1 MRSLHSHS
9 CLPSPFSDL
18 LCCHLLLAPPNL
30 SYHRQALFYI
40 QKAVSLDSNSAANS
54 QHSVPPPSPGHSFYT
69 SLLLLIQSTAKW
81 ANLERAEARGQRT
94 FHHSESSASPVP
106 PSRDQLSDTESDTD
120 TVLDSTS
127 RLAKRE
133 PLERE
138 VSLSVDSEEGRSRAS
153 SVPGSETSVGSRR
166 VKAERVE
173 DHKNAQDW
181 GAEDDDD
188 DEQGYEMDMDEDD

>member
-1 MRSLHSHS
+1 M
-9 CLPSPFSDL
+9 
-18 LCCHLLLAPPNL
+18 
-30 SYHRQALFYI
+30 
-40 QKAVSLDSNSAANS
+40 
-54 QHSVPPPSPGHSFYT
+54 
-69 SLLLLIQSTAKW
+69 
-81 ANLERAEARGQRT
+81 
-94 FHHSESSASPVP
+94 
-106 PSRDQLSDTESDTD
+106 SDTESDTD

-153 SVPGSETSVGSRR
+153 SETSVGSRR

-181 GAEDDDD
+181 GAEDDYD